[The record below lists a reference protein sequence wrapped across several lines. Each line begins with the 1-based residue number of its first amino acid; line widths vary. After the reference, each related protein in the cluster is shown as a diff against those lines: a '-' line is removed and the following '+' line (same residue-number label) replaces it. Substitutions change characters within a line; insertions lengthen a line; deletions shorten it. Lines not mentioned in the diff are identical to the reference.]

1 MALKTISDINDRIV
15 EYSLRLTLAEQDEEH
30 FRAKGIELAAARDA
44 HGGHNN
50 TALHHR
56 LNAITLAFKATQ
68 GTIETYSAELISL
81 KDVLTAYTKFLATS
95 KDELAIR
102 KFADSIKTL
111 DADVLDRMTIM
122 KDSLQHQYIR
132 INNARDIVTD
142 AGRDPHTVL
151 RVGVDVPS
159 LTEQTFPRANLAA
172 ATPYSVTSSNSDPP
186 APPAA
191 PTIPVDIPQTTTL
204 TPMQPRK
211 QSKGH
216 KRTPIQINP
225 SANFA

>member
-68 GTIETYSAELISL
+68 GNIETYSAELISL

-111 DADVLDRMTIM
+111 DADVLDRMISAST
-122 KDSLQHQYIR
+122 
-132 INNARDIVTD
+132 T
-142 AGRDPHTVL
+142 P
-151 RVGVDVPS
+151 
-159 LTEQTFPRANLAA
+159 
-172 ATPYSVTSSNSDPP
+172 ATLSPM
-186 APPAA
+186 PAA
-191 PTIPVDIPQTTTL
+191 I
-204 TPMQPRK
+204 
-211 QSKGH
+211 
-216 KRTPIQINP
+216 RTPSSASASTSPASP
-225 SANFA
+225 SKPFPAQT